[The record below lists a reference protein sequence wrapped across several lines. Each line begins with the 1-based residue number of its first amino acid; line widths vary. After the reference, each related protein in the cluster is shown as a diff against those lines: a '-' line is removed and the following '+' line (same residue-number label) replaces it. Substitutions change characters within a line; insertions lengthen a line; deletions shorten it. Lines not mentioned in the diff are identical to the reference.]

1 MSDFSVDGDLRRLWP
16 DGLKQ
21 PSGLARHWRASSLW
35 LGGLLATLVF
45 LSGCGAPANQVVDS
59 DVARATLVRTLE
71 HWQSGGLSQ
80 ECQSW
85 DPPVVVGFSSWESGA
100 KLKSFRLGESR
111 ALDANLFVNVDLELD
126 VEGRTEK
133 VMQQYCVS
141 TAPVLTVFPAMQPA
155 F

>member
-1 MSDFSVDGDLRRLWP
+1 MSDWVLHRAFGGCGGGRPASRLAAGLRFWL
-16 DGLKQ
+16 
-21 PSGLARHWRASSLW
+21 SGLCL
-35 LGGLLATLVF
+35 GLLAV
-45 LSGCGAPANQVVDS
+45 SGCGAPANQVVDN
-59 DVARATLVRTLE
+59 DLARATLVRMLE
-71 HWQSGGLSQ
+71 HWQAGGSSQ
-80 ECQSW
+80 ECQTW

-133 VMQQYCVS
+133 VTQQYCVS
-141 TAPVLTVFPAMQPA
+141 TAPVLTVFSAIPPA

>member
-1 MSDFSVDGDLRRLWP
+1 MSDRVSNY
-16 DGLKQ
+16 
-21 PSGLARHWRASSLW
+21 AC
-35 LGGLLATLVF
+35 GGW
-45 LSGCGAPANQVVDS
+45 GCGRPAGRSASVGIWCWMCAVCVVMSALCGCGGAANQVVDS

-71 HWQSGGLSQ
+71 HWQGGGVSQ

-85 DPPVVVGFSSWESGA
+85 DPPVVVGYSSWESGA

-133 VMQQYCVS
+133 VTQQYCVS

>member
-1 MSDFSVDGDLRRLWP
+1 
-16 DGLKQ
+16 
-21 PSGLARHWRASSLW
+21 
-35 LGGLLATLVF
+35 LVLV

-59 DVARATLVRTLE
+59 EIARATLVRMLE
-71 HWQSGGLSQ
+71 HWQSGGASQ

-100 KLKSFRLGESR
+100 KLKSFRLGDSR

-133 VMQQYCVS
+133 VTQQYCIS

>member
-1 MSDFSVDGDLRRLWP
+1 
-16 DGLKQ
+16 
-21 PSGLARHWRASSLW
+21 LALC
-35 LGGLLATLVF
+35 
-45 LSGCGAPANQVVDS
+45 GCGAPANQVVDS
-59 DVARATLVRTLE
+59 DVARATLVRMLE
-71 HWQSGGLSQ
+71 HWQGGGTSQ

-133 VMQQYCVS
+133 VTQQYCVS
-141 TAPVLTVFPAMQPA
+141 TDPVLTVFSAIPPA